1 MCNQELHDK
10 VYVEG
15 PFSFVLTA
23 LKLPS
28 LSSPSSSHS
37 SLSLSKR
44 SNSAFPHKPLTLI
57 KN

>member
-1 MCNQELHDK
+1 MCNQEFHDK

-28 LSSPSSSHS
+28 LSSLLPPPP
-37 SLSLSKR
+37 LFLLA
-44 SNSAFPHKPLTLI
+44 NVAIALFPTNL
-57 KN
+57 